1 MIHHATV
8 HPEAFPHVPRAL
20 RDRVPAAVGGHDA
33 RRVRRRGAG
42 EARGSAL
49 RDGDARE
56 VSVSVAAA
64 ADLKFALED
73 LIDHFKR
80 RHPAIK
86 VKVTYGSSGSL
97 FAQISQS
104 APFDIFF
111 SADMDY
117 PRKLIEGGFAGGDGE
132 FLYAEGHIMVW
143 VPNDSP
149 LDLET
154 LGIRAVTAPSVRKV
168 AIANPRHAPYGRAAE
183 AALKNLGVYE
193 EVRDRLVLGENVAQ
207 AAQFVASGAADVG
220 IIARSL
226 ASAPSMRGEGRS
238 WPVPTGAHPPLRQG
252 GDPLPGEGS
261 RCHAALPGVRDGRGG
276 AGRLP
281 SPRIHGTRGV
291 SMDWTAIGLTLELAS
306 CTTAILFALGLPLAY
321 WLATTRRRIKAVV
334 ESVVALPLV
343 LPRPSWASTS

>member
-1 MIHHATV
+1 MSQYQPMRSSTPKSLSSSHGPRGITSPLLWMAIILAGCGDL
-8 HPEAFPHVPRAL
+8 HPMAVP
-20 RDRVPAAVGGHDA
+20 V
-33 RRVRRRGAG
+33 
-42 EARGSAL
+42 
-49 RDGDARE
+49 GDANTR
-56 VSVSVAAA
+56 VVSVAAA

-104 APFDIFF
+104 APFDMFF

-117 PRKLIEGGFAGGDGE
+117 PRKLIEGGFAGADGE
-132 FLYAEGHIMVW
+132 FLYAEGHIVVW
-143 VPNDSP
+143 VPNASP

-154 LGIRAVTAPSVRKV
+154 LGIRAVTAPSARRV

-252 GDPLPGEGS
+252 GVILS
-261 RCHAALPGVRDGRGG
+261 RARDRD
-276 AGRLP
+276 ATRLF
-281 SPRIHGTRGV
+281 R
-291 SMDWTAIGLTLELAS
+291 
-306 CTTAILFALGLPLAY
+306 
-321 WLATTRRRIKAVV
+321 
-334 ESVVALPLV
+334 ESVTGEEGRDVFRRHGFTVPEG
-343 LPRPSWASTS
+343 